1 MVVNADLMVKNVI
14 SIKHGIK
21 ISLSVKWNEWI
32 FEWLCKNAIDN
43 RIITCEDE
51 TLNNTTTIKTISY
64 KFFIKI

>member
-1 MVVNADLMVKNVI
+1 M
-14 SIKHGIK
+14 
-21 ISLSVKWNEWI
+21 KWNEWI
-32 FEWLCKNAIDN
+32 FEWLCKNGIDN